1 LNRWPLRECGTQI
14 IDSLAV
20 LPAARHE
27 ARANQERSNMIKIKV
42 SYERPEELRRILEK
56 LHPDVK
62 SWKASRDQ
70 KGHFLKAYII
80 ME

>member
-1 LNRWPLRECGTQI
+1 
-14 IDSLAV
+14 
-20 LPAARHE
+20 
-27 ARANQERSNMIKIKV
+27 MIKIKV
-42 SYERPEELRRILEK
+42 SYERPEELRKVLEK

-62 SWKASRDQ
+62 SWKASRNQ

>member
-1 LNRWPLRECGTQI
+1 MYFVGAMNWDGRNK
-14 IDSLAV
+14 S
-20 LPAARHE
+20 
-27 ARANQERSNMIKIKV
+27 MIKIKV
-42 SYERPEELRRILEK
+42 SYERPEELRKVLER
-56 LHPDVK
+56 LNPYVK

>member
-1 LNRWPLRECGTQI
+1 MANVRYNNRSG
-14 IDSLAV
+14 SLTNC
-20 LPAARHE
+20 LD
-27 ARANQERSNMIKIKV
+27 QKERSNMIKIKV
-42 SYERPEELRRILEK
+42 SYERPEELRKVLER
-56 LHPDVK
+56 LNPYVK

>member
-1 LNRWPLRECGTQI
+1 MNWDG
-14 IDSLAV
+14 
-20 LPAARHE
+20 RHK
-27 ARANQERSNMIKIKV
+27 SMIKIKV
-42 SYERPEELRRILEK
+42 SYERPEELRKVLERLK
-56 LHPDVK
+56 PYVK